1 MSDHHPDPI
10 EENIDTHPLKL
21 AIMVAV
27 GAAGLIVGI
36 VMLAQYAVGTHNLG
50 ATVDTANTPAAV
62 AQRIGPLTTLAAD
75 AATTS
80 TPAVAIVSTTPAP
93 TAAKVVAPAVAMA
106 IPAAAPAKLATT
118 AANGE
123 SVYKAGCTVCHAAG
137 IAGAPKTGEKS
148 AWTPRIAKGK
158 PTLYEHAI
166 KGFNAMPAKGG
177 NAALADADVKA
188 AVDYM
193 VGLIK

>member
-10 EENIDTHPLKL
+10 EENIDAHPLKL

-27 GAAGLIVGI
+27 GAAGLILGV

-62 AQRIGPLTTLAAD
+62 AQRIGPLTTLAIE
-75 AATTS
+75 AATAPTL
-80 TPAVAIVSTTPAP
+80 AVVTVSKTPAP
-93 TAAKVVAPAVAMA
+93 TIAKVAAPVVAMA
-106 IPAAAPAKLATT
+106 IPAAAPAKPAAT
-118 AANGE
+118 AVSGE
-123 SVYKAGCTVCHAAG
+123 SVFKAGCAVCHTAG
-137 IAGAPKTGEKS
+137 IAGAPKAGEKS
-148 AWTPRIAKGK
+148 AWAPRIAKGK

-193 VGLIK
+193 VALIK

>member
-27 GAAGLIVGI
+27 GAAGLILGI

-62 AQRIGPLTTLAAD
+62 AQRIGPLTTLATE

-93 TAAKVVAPAVAMA
+93 AVAKVAAPVVAMA
-106 IPAAAPAKLATT
+106 IPTAAPAKPAS
-118 AANGE
+118 AASGE
-123 SVYKAGCTVCHAAG
+123 SVYKASCTVCHAAG
-137 IAGAPKTGEKS
+137 IAGAPKAGEKA
-148 AWTPRIAKGK
+148 AWSPRIAKGK

-193 VGLIK
+193 VALIK

>member
-27 GAAGLIVGI
+27 GAAGLILGI

-62 AQRIGPLTTLAAD
+62 AQRIGPLTTLATE

-93 TAAKVVAPAVAMA
+93 AVAKVAAPVVAMA
-106 IPAAAPAKLATT
+106 IPAAAPAKPAS
-118 AANGE
+118 AASGE
-123 SVYKAGCTVCHAAG
+123 SVYKADCTVCHAAG
-137 IAGAPKTGEKS
+137 IAGAPKAGEKA
-148 AWTPRIAKGK
+148 AWSPRIAKGK

-193 VGLIK
+193 VALIK

>member
-10 EENIDTHPLKL
+10 EENIDAHPLKL

-27 GAAGLIVGI
+27 GAAGLILGI

-62 AQRIGPLTTLAAD
+62 AQRIGPLTTLATE

-93 TAAKVVAPAVAMA
+93 AVAKVAAPVVAMA
-106 IPAAAPAKLATT
+106 IPAAAKPATI
-118 AANGE
+118 AASGE
-123 SVYKAGCTVCHAAG
+123 SVYKAGCTVCHSAG
-137 IAGAPKTGEKS
+137 IAGAPKAGEKA
-148 AWTPRIAKGK
+148 AWSPRIAKGK

-193 VGLIK
+193 VALIK

>member
-10 EENIDTHPLKL
+10 EENIDAHPLKL

-27 GAAGLIVGI
+27 GAAGLILGI

-62 AQRIGPLTTLAAD
+62 AQRIGPLTTLATE

-93 TAAKVVAPAVAMA
+93 AVAKVAAPVVAMA
-106 IPAAAPAKLATT
+106 IPATAKPATIAAS
-118 AANGE
+118 GE
-123 SVYKAGCTVCHAAG
+123 SVYKAGCTVCHSAG
-137 IAGAPKTGEKS
+137 IAGAPKAGEKA
-148 AWTPRIAKGK
+148 AWSPRIAKGK

-193 VGLIK
+193 VALIK

>member
-10 EENIDTHPLKL
+10 EENIDAHPLKL

-27 GAAGLIVGI
+27 GAAGLILGI

-62 AQRIGPLTTLAAD
+62 AQRIGPLTTLATE

-93 TAAKVVAPAVAMA
+93 AVAKVAVPVVAMA
-106 IPAAAPAKLATT
+106 IPAAAPAKPAS
-118 AANGE
+118 AASGE

-137 IAGAPKTGEKS
+137 IAGAPKAGEKA
-148 AWTPRIAKGK
+148 AWSPRIAKGK

-193 VGLIK
+193 VALIK